1 MIYIEV
7 DLVDGF
13 SDVLEYGLVWYVEF
27 FIFYFVF
34 IFVIKLN
41 YGKLY

>member
-13 SDVLEYGLVWYVEF
+13 LDVLEYGLVWHVEF